1 MKSSSES
8 ESLSEADVIS
18 DSRRLQR
25 HLPRVSVAQGVEEAE
40 PETGVNIFK
49 IIYFTKTVL
58 ADFKGKISLLTRR
71 GRGLSGSRCS
81 TYDNDDDSNNDNDSC
96 TTRSELP
103 GSGRHPRGPTS

>member
-8 ESLSEADVIS
+8 ESLSEADIIS

-58 ADFKGKISLLTRR
+58 ADFKGKIIAPDQKRAWLVWKPLQD
-71 GRGLSGSRCS
+71 L
-81 TYDNDDDSNNDNDSC
+81 
-96 TTRSELP
+96 
-103 GSGRHPRGPTS
+103 